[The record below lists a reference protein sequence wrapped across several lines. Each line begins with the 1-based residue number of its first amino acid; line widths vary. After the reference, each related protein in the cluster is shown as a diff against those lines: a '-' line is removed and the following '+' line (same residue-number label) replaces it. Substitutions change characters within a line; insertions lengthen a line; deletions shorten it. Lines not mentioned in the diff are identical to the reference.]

1 MLAAVLYGQHLLYFI
16 IFYYCCFITHH
27 YYYYQTNQT
36 NNRTYLAAL
45 VLPDYY
51 PKALF
56 PDHLRKPLI
65 VERRL

>member
-1 MLAAVLYGQHLLYFI
+1 MDNTSCILLYSI
-16 IFYYCCFITHH
+16 IVVLFITHH

-36 NNRTYLAAL
+36 NNRTFLAAL

-56 PDHLRKPLI
+56 PDHLRKALI